1 MVSPMP
7 STTTEVTIIVTDV
20 NDETPRF
27 RSERYVGEIL
37 ENAQQNTPIT
47 FLQDAIPEVFDYDQ
61 VIYSEIILL
70 SLLGSEPTGPY

>member
-1 MVSPMP
+1 MP
-7 STTTEVTIIVTDV
+7 SATTEVTIIVTDV

-27 RSERYVGEIL
+27 RSERYVGEVL

-61 VIYSEIILL
+61 VKVKNMFTHYRYIGIY
-70 SLLGSEPTGPY
+70 GS